1 MQGSTAVRQGSLKR
15 RQIRGAGRTC
25 HRWFDGQKLGEVGTG
40 ERKWRIYREWRS
52 SREMEGIQEEAPD
65 EQKQGRLRALSSGFG
80 KRAGDARAGTV
91 GVAG

>member
-1 MQGSTAVRQGSLKR
+1 
-15 RQIRGAGRTC
+15 
-25 HRWFDGQKLGEVGTG
+25 
-40 ERKWRIYREWRS
+40 
-52 SREMEGIQEEAPD
+52 MEGIQEEAPD